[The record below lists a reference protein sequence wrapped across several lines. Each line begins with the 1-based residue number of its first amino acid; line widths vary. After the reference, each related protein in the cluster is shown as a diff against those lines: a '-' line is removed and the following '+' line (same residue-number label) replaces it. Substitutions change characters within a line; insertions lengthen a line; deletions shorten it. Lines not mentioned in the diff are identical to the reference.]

1 MHWCVLYK
9 TRVQLKVLLEPSL
22 GQKLMSM
29 VHQLLSFSMW
39 KIMAALHH
47 DNMAS
52 LAQHRR
58 EKFTNGYYSET
69 SHFILDFQ
77 GVLSKDKD
85 QINLA
90 MGLSQPAKSLNSK
103 WSPYY
108 HTCIFIVH
116 MLLIYGPLRKWLHLL
131 TYHYTRL
138 FTRVYIFN
146 YLWLLVMFFSPNL
159 CCNMQC

>member
-103 WSPYY
+103 LSPYY

-131 TYHYTRL
+131 TIIITLGYSRGFIYSII
-138 FTRVYIFN
+138 YD
-146 YLWLLVMFFSPNL
+146 Y
-159 CCNMQC
+159 